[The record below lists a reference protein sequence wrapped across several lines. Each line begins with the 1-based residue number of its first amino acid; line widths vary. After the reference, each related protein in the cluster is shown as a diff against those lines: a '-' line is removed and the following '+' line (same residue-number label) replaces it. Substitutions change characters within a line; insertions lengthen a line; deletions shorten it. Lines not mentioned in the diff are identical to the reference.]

1 MTDIDP
7 AVLLLMVPAILGTVE
22 FIKAL
27 GLSGKVLTLVSA
39 GLGAL
44 LTVLALLLEPG
55 VAQKIFV
62 GILGGL
68 AAAGFYDFG
77 KLIGGAQ
84 STKKPTSGPLY
95 ATAAGQMV
103 NPYSE
108 H

>member
-1 MTDIDP
+1 MTNIDP
-7 AVLLLMVPAILGTVE
+7 TVLALMVPAILGLVE

-55 VAQKIFV
+55 IAQKIFV

-68 AAAGFYDFG
+68 AASGFYDFG
-77 KLIGGAQ
+77 KLIGSAP
-84 STKKPTSGPLY
+84 TKKPTSGPLY